1 MARPRKDASE
11 SLDLSHGQAH
21 YVLGRLLGDRR
32 VSSADIKRYVDEMHR
47 EIRKLE
53 ERLVSL
59 RSAAGSAI
67 SSAVQKIRRGPGRPP
82 GSGTAAKPA
91 APKGRR
97 RKAALTPEQR
107 ASRQL
112 QGRYLGLIRQ
122 IPATRRAQY
131 AKIAKERGREA
142 AIKEMQSSLNK

>member
-1 MARPRKDASE
+1 
-11 SLDLSHGQAH
+11 
-21 YVLGRLLGDRR
+21 LGRLLGDRR
-32 VSSADIKRYVDEMHR
+32 VSSAEIRRYVDEMHR

-82 GSGTAAKPA
+82 GSGTSAQPA
-91 APKGRR
+91 AAAGRR

-142 AIKEMQSSLNK
+142 AIKEMQSVLNK